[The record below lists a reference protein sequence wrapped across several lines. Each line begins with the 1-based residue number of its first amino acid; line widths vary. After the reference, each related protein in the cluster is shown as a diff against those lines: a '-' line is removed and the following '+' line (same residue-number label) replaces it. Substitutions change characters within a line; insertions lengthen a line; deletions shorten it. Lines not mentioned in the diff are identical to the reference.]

1 MGGHF
6 PTEYRPKES
15 DADILG
21 EHTWLQGAFLA
32 AVAYG
37 IEFVLYVMACY
48 LLWIHRR
55 HQAQSYTRNIFL
67 IVYTSVIFL
76 LSTLYM
82 AGLLQF
88 TQESL
93 IDGRE
98 IPGGPNA
105 FETVMFFLPVEM
117 LANVTMVIT
126 SWLCDI
132 INVWRCFVIYRGCRV
147 SAWVVNLI
155 LIMLYL
161 SSIAS
166 GILFLK
172 QLATVSQSS
181 GELIGIN
188 YSPPYYIVTLASN
201 IIVTVLIVL
210 RLLIY
215 RHRITRAMGSSHGSY
230 YTSIVAMIVES
241 ALIYSS
247 FALAFMVPFAISS
260 PVAQLF
266 LQVWLSPI
274 QGVSTILIIFRVA
287 QGKSWSHDAYTN
299 ALASATPGVTHAI
312 GDNTRVQFKKSGLT
326 SAINRSK

>member
-15 DADILG
+15 DADIL
-21 EHTWLQGAFLA
+21 

-132 INVWRCFVIYRGCRV
+132 IN
-147 SAWVVNLI
+147 
-155 LIMLYL
+155 
-161 SSIAS
+161 
-166 GILFLK
+166 
-172 QLATVSQSS
+172 SS

>member
-1 MGGHF
+1 
-6 PTEYRPKES
+6 
-15 DADILG
+15 
-21 EHTWLQGAFLA
+21 
-32 AVAYG
+32 
-37 IEFVLYVMACY
+37 
-48 LLWIHRR
+48 
-55 HQAQSYTRNIFL
+55 
-67 IVYTSVIFL
+67 
-76 LSTLYM
+76 M